1 MARRSFKRPGLA
13 ALVAAA
19 LACAAVSAPS
29 AHAAVT
35 PAQAEALGKQAY
47 VYGFPLLEFLRVRT
61 SETSV
66 RCPDHRGDAPL
77 NSFSNAL
84 RFADPTE
91 RTVVAPNVDTLY
103 SIAHLDL
110 GRGPVVLSHPAMG
123 RRYFVFELL
132 DPYTNVIAYV
142 GSRTTGSRA
151 GRFAITW
158 SRHPGPRVRGARV
171 IRSPYRSVWVIGR
184 TLARGRADQR
194 RAYALMR
201 RYRLAGPGGPRRFR
215 PGCRPGRPRKAK
227 TPTAMQFLDA
237 LGRAMRDNP
246 PPARDSA
253 LLGQLAAVGVG
264 PGLSPVRAGL
274 AQDVL
279 AALVRGVDEE
289 AAALPASAKL
299 AALQQ
304 ATGDHGWVIPSRTIG
319 DYGTDYTYRA
329 EIAVLGL
336 GANTPAEAIYPTAL
350 ADSSGQLLSGAH
362 SYRITFARGQL
373 PPARAFWS
381 ITLYNGNGFLVANP
395 AHRYAIG
402 STHPPLVRR
411 RDGSVVI
418 AIQRSRPSSR
428 TVNWLPAPAGAFRL
442 SLRLYWPTAAVLHGH
457 WQPPQVVRTG

>member
-1 MARRSFKRPGLA
+1 MMRAVARTVLA
-13 ALVAAA
+13 V
-19 LACAAVSAPS
+19 LACALFAAAPASALAQAPPVS
-29 AHAAVT
+29 

-66 RCPDHRGDAPL
+66 RCPDHRGDAPV
-77 NSFSNAL
+77 NSFSNAF

-142 GSRTTGSRA
+142 GTRTTGPGA
-151 GRFAITW
+151 GRFAISW
-158 SRHPGPRVRGARV
+158 SKHPGPRVRGARV
-171 IRSPYRSVWVIGR
+171 IRSSYRRVWVIGR

-201 RYRLAGPGGPRRFR
+201 RYRLSVAGGQRRFR
-215 PGCRPGRPRKAK
+215 PGCRPGQPTKAK
-227 TPTAMQFLDA
+227 TPTGMQFLDA

-246 PPARDSA
+246 PPGRDRA

-264 PGLSPVRAGL
+264 PGRSPARAGL
-274 AQDVL
+274 APDVL
-279 AALVRGVDEE
+279 AALVRGVNEE
-289 AAALPASAKL
+289 AAALPTSSKL
-299 AALQQ
+299 DALQQ
-304 ATGDHGWVIPSRTIG
+304 ATGDHGWVIPSRSIG

-350 ADSSGQLLSGAH
+350 ADSSGELLGGAR

-411 RDGSVVI
+411 ADGSVVI
-418 AIQRSRPSSR
+418 AIQHSRPSSR
-428 TVNWLPAPAGAFRL
+428 TVNWLPAPAGGFRL
-442 SLRLYWPTAAVLHGH
+442 SLRLYWPTGAVLRGR
-457 WQPPQVVRTG
+457 WQPPPVVRVG